1 MKYIKK
7 WIKSPIHIM
16 VSLMLILVLGVGSIA
31 FFTDMESIANIIRI
45 GNMGIETEERLDGL
59 NKENI
64 GVKVSGNTE
73 CYVRIRVDVPTVSY
87 KAADGATHQAMI
99 KLRGVDNEI
108 TASDWKD
115 YNHAISFTQNGEDF
129 VWEKKT
135 DGFWYLNKTLSSNET
150 VTFIESISYDGLF
163 TVDEDGTKSLPGNI
177 TLDMLSIP
185 ITSEAVQAENI
196 PVGGAIGTEAAY
208 AAFQYVAQAS
218 ADSEG

>member
-45 GNMGIETEERLDGL
+45 GNMGIETEETLDGL
-59 NKENI
+59 NKETI
-64 GVKVSGNTE
+64 GVKVSGNTA

-87 KAADGATHQAMI
+87 EDAEGNLHQAMI
-99 KLRGVDNEI
+99 KLPGVDNEI
-108 TASDWKD
+108 TASVWKNYD
-115 YNHAISFTQNGEDF
+115 QAIRVSQDGKPF
-129 VWEKKT
+129 VWEKKE

-150 VTFIESISYDGLF
+150 VTFIESISYDDLF
-163 TVDEDGTKSLPGNI
+163 TVDEDGNKSLPGNI

-196 PVGGAIGTEAAY
+196 PVGDMSGTDAAY